1 MDKIMEFMPF
11 MLEGTVVTIEI
22 FFLTLI
28 ISLPLGLPVALGS
41 NSGFKPLSFIC
52 KVYVWIF
59 KRNSP
64 AAADLLL
71 LFFFRWCSM

>member
-52 KVYVWIF
+52 KVYVLSLIHI
-59 KRNSP
+59 
-64 AAADLLL
+64 
-71 LFFFRWCSM
+71 

>member
-41 NSGFKPLSFIC
+41 NSGLSRCRLSARFMC
-52 KVYVWIF
+52 GYSEELPCCCRSSSSIF
-59 KRNSP
+59 S
-64 AAADLLL
+64 
-71 LFFFRWCSM
+71 FRWCSM